1 MLPSGR
7 RIRAAALDGSCL
19 GGRYASA
26 LEILGAHAAVIDLE
40 PASGKGKELVA
51 SEILLRRA
59 FQEQGRGFVDILLGD
74 GLYITQEM
82 LRLCREELGTHLL
95 VKTKE
100 VGSLNILKDAEAI
113 FNARAFR
120 KDVEHVKGTDSV
132 RKLHYEIWAARG
144 FHHEG
149 FEGKLK
155 VARVR
160 IEMLK
165 GDRKGQ
171 VETFWVITT
180 DLSLSAEDLRE
191 LAHLRWSIENHG
203 FRAMND
209 YMNSKHEWTRGKNAA
224 PIFEVLLLFMLW
236 TFLLVLAYHA
246 QLGQEVLWQKRRIRK
261 ITLAYLAECWTLS
274 IATAVGLFALSG

>member
-1 MLPSGR
+1 M
-7 RIRAAALDGSCL
+7 

-40 PASGKGKELVA
+40 PAEGKGKELVA
-51 SEILLRRA
+51 SERLLRRA
-59 FQEQGRGFVDILLGD
+59 FGEYGPGFADILLGD

-82 LRLCREELGTHLL
+82 LRLARELGTHLL

-100 VGSLNILKDAEAI
+100 LGTLNILKDAESI
-113 FNARAFR
+113 FQASDFR
-120 KDVEHVKGTDSV
+120 REVEHRTGIDAV
-132 RKLHYEIWAARG
+132 RKLKYEIWAARG

-149 FEGKLK
+149 FGEELK

-171 VETFWVITT
+171 VETFWIVTT

-209 YMNSKHEWTRGKNAA
+209 QMNSKHRWTRGKNAA
-224 PIFEVLLLFMLW
+224 QIFEILMLFMLW

-246 QLGQEVLWQKRRIRK
+246 RLGESTLWQKRRVRK
-261 ITLAYLAECWTLS
+261 ISLAYLAECWTLS
-274 IATAVGLFALSG
+274 LHTASGLFALID